1 MIGIFIRRG
10 QNQTASQTEP
20 RESSAKASSS
30 TSDTGTRAENT
41 ETKIMENLFG
51 SVSTAFSG
59 AFREAASMA
68 DDMRAIIVADED
80 DVIKKRVAE
89 NKKSTLTKT
98 AFVKGNLSSRFI
110 RFKTTAAKL
119 TSRRTRSSS
128 AREEVSTCDTL
139 EDETSTVQSTSADT
153 DMEVK
158 GSPADLAKLMATVDK
173 QAKQIE
179 KLKQK
184 LSKIKEEELETRK
197 AIHALE
203 PKFCDVLDES
213 VMSDDKNHTQV
224 KKSHAD
230 QILDDLNEMCPSFD
244 DDSAS
249 DSSSTSDLLDDDS
262 TYPRQISEAF
272 NQAIFAGM

>member
-1 MIGIFIRRG
+1 MIGNFIRRG

-20 RESSAKASSS
+20 QESSAKASSF

-41 ETKIMENLFG
+41 ETMIMENIFG

-68 DDMRAIIVADED
+68 DDMHAIIVADED
-80 DVIKKRVAE
+80 DVNKKRVAE

-98 AFVKGNLSSRFI
+98 TFVKGTLSSRFI

-119 TSRRTRSSS
+119 TSKRTRSSS
-128 AREEVSTCDTL
+128 AKEEVSTCDTL

-153 DMEVK
+153 DIEVK
-158 GSPADLAKLMATVDK
+158 GNPADLAKLMMKLDK

-179 KLKQK
+179 KLKQH
-184 LSKIKEEELETRK
+184 LCKIKEEELETRK
-197 AIHALE
+197 AVHALE

-230 QILDDLNEMCPSFD
+230 QILEDLNEMCPSFD
-244 DDSAS
+244 DLSDDDSTS
-249 DSSSTSDLLDDDS
+249 SDLLDDDCS
-262 TYPRQISEAF
+262 TSKQISQAF
-272 NQAIFAGM
+272 NQAIFSGM